1 MKITKISTGTYSFN
15 DAIISSVYNKEDKT
29 FLFTIERSG
38 FYTVTSIQ
46 KNILV
51 MSNNI
56 ESVYNS
62 MNEISTDIDIDIDED
77 LTEAEL
83 ALANFIRSYNPE
95 TDEVVSIREAEETR
109 DEVLLT
115 LNKYL
120 STEADEDY
128 SAFRNTLEFEF
139 SQDLAEELVIS

>member
-29 FLFTIERSG
+29 FLFTIERGG

-62 MNEISTDIDIDIDED
+62 MNEISTDIDIDED

-83 ALANFIRSYNPE
+83 ALASFIRSYNPE

-109 DEVLLT
+109 DEVLLA

-128 SAFRNTLEFEF
+128 SSFRNALEFEF

>member
-62 MNEISTDIDIDIDED
+62 MNEISTDIDIDED

-109 DEVLLT
+109 DEVLLA

-128 SAFRNTLEFEF
+128 SAFRNALEFEF